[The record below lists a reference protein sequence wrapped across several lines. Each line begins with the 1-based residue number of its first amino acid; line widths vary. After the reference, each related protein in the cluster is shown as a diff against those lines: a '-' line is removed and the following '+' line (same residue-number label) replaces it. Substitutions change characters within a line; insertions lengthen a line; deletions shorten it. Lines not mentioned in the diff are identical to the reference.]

1 MIYVNEDT
9 IKIGYSQKEF
19 NTYADVIALDDF
31 IKATLSADLHYLFN
45 EIYDNLGADGL
56 VIINEALNGFIDE
69 NYKGD

>member
-1 MIYVNEDT
+1 MIYVNDQT

-19 NTYADVIALDDF
+19 NSYADFVALDDF
-31 IKATLSADLHYLFN
+31 IKATLTADLHYLFN
-45 EIYDNLGADGL
+45 EIYEALDADGL

>member
-1 MIYVNEDT
+1 MIYVNDQT

-19 NTYADVIALDDF
+19 NSYADFIALDDF
-31 IKATLSADLHYLFN
+31 IIATLSADLHYLFN
-45 EIYDNLGADGL
+45 EIYGTLGADGL